1 MKMKKAMK
9 LVSLVLAVVMLLGC
23 LTACGS
29 KSATTDATAS
39 NGTASNDTAAASDG
53 GEIVIAL
60 ISNTTGDYAQYGQ
73 PVRDG
78 AMLYINQLNANGG
91 INGKQVKVLEY
102 DDKGDGV
109 EAVNAYNLA
118 CDNGITAVFGATL
131 TGTTIALADATY
143 EDNMPQVTASAT
155 ATGVTVIDPADP
167 ESEIR
172 PNVFRACFIDP
183 YQGQLMA
190 SYASKKLNAK
200 TAAILFDNGDPY
212 SSGIADAFEAAA
224 KALGMTITNKEGY
237 ASKSTDFNSQL
248 TKIKAGNPD
257 VLLLPVYYNDVVL
270 IAKQAKD
277 QGLTAT
283 LLGADGWDGVAAQ
296 LDAASADVVKNA
308 YFCSQYSA
316 SSSDP
321 ALQNFLKTYKEK
333 YNEEPNMFAV
343 LGYDAMQ
350 IMAAAIE
357 KAGTTDSA
365 AVIKALRETNYKGL
379 TGTTTFD
386 DKRNPVREAI
396 ITSFDGLNYKV
407 VESYSMS

>member
-1 MKMKKAMK
+1 MKKSRVLSM
-9 LVSLVLAVVMLLGC
+9 VLAAALLTVPLAGC
-23 LTACGS
+23 GNTPGGS
-29 KSATTDATAS
+29 GD
-39 NGTASNDTAAASDG
+39 
-53 GEIVIAL
+53 EIVIGGLAPL
-60 ISNTTGDYAQYGQ
+60 TGSVAQYG
-73 PVRDG
+73 VAVDNAVKMAVDDINAKGGLLGKRIK
-78 AMLYINQLNANGG
+78 YIS
-91 INGKQVKVLEY
+91 Y
-102 DDKGDGV
+102 DEKGDPTEATNAYTRLVDQDKIVALIGDV
-109 EAVNAYNLA
+109 TSAPCEAVAQQAARDKLPM
-118 CDNGITAVFGATL
+118 ITPS
-131 TGTTIALADATY
+131 GTSEAITTY
-143 EDNMPQVTASAT
+143 GE
-155 ATGVTVIDPADP
+155 
-167 ESEIR
+167 
-172 PNVFRACFIDP
+172 NVFRACFIDP

>member
-1 MKMKKAMK
+1 MKKSRVLSMV
-9 LVSLVLAVVMLLGC
+9 LVAALLTVPLAGC
-23 LTACGS
+23 GNTSGGS
-29 KSATTDATAS
+29 GD
-39 NGTASNDTAAASDG
+39 
-53 GEIVIAL
+53 EIVIGGLAPL
-60 ISNTTGDYAQYGQ
+60 TGSVAQYG
-73 PVRDG
+73 VAVDNAVKMAVDDINAKGGLLGKRIK
-78 AMLYINQLNANGG
+78 YIS
-91 INGKQVKVLEY
+91 Y
-102 DDKGDGV
+102 DEKGDPTEATNAYTRLVDQDKIVALIGDV
-109 EAVNAYNLA
+109 TSAPCEAVAQQAARDKLPM
-118 CDNGITAVFGATL
+118 ITPS
-131 TGTTIALADATY
+131 GTSEAITTY
-143 EDNMPQVTASAT
+143 GE
-155 ATGVTVIDPADP
+155 
-167 ESEIR
+167 
-172 PNVFRACFIDP
+172 NVFRACFIDP

-283 LLGADGWDGVAAQ
+283 LLGADGWDGVASEVAKKSDDIKK
-296 LDAASADVVKNA
+296 LLNNA

>member
-1 MKMKKAMK
+1 MKKSRVLSM
-9 LVSLVLAVVMLLGC
+9 VLAAALLTVPLAGC
-23 LTACGS
+23 GNTPGGS
-29 KSATTDATAS
+29 GD
-39 NGTASNDTAAASDG
+39 
-53 GEIVIAL
+53 EIVIGGLAPL
-60 ISNTTGDYAQYGQ
+60 TGSVAQYG
-73 PVRDG
+73 VAVDN
-78 AMLYINQLNANGG
+78 AVKMAVDDIN
-91 INGKQVKVLEY
+91 
-102 DDKGDGV
+102 DKGGLLGKRIKYISYDEKGDPTEATNAYTRLV
-109 EAVNAYNLA
+109 DQDKIVALIGDVTSAPCEAVAQQAARDKLPM
-118 CDNGITAVFGATL
+118 ITPS
-131 TGTTIALADATY
+131 GTSEAITTY
-143 EDNMPQVTASAT
+143 GE
-155 ATGVTVIDPADP
+155 
-167 ESEIR
+167 
-172 PNVFRACFIDP
+172 NVFRACFIDP

-316 SSSDP
+316 SSSVP

-357 KAGTTDSA
+357 KAGTTNSA

>member
-1 MKMKKAMK
+1 M
-9 LVSLVLAVVMLLGC
+9 VLAAALLTVPLAGC
-23 LTACGS
+23 GNTPGGS
-29 KSATTDATAS
+29 GD
-39 NGTASNDTAAASDG
+39 
-53 GEIVIAL
+53 EIVIGGLAPL
-60 ISNTTGDYAQYGQ
+60 TGSVAQYG
-73 PVRDG
+73 VAVDN
-78 AMLYINQLNANGG
+78 AVKLAVDDINAKGG
-91 INGKQVKVLEY
+91 ILGKTIKYISY
-102 DDKGDGV
+102 DEKGDPTEATNAYTRLVDQDKIVALIGDV
-109 EAVNAYNLA
+109 TSAPCEAVAQQAARDKLPM
-118 CDNGITAVFGATL
+118 ITPS
-131 TGTTIALADATY
+131 GTSEAITTY
-143 EDNMPQVTASAT
+143 GE
-155 ATGVTVIDPADP
+155 
-167 ESEIR
+167 
-172 PNVFRACFIDP
+172 NVFRACFIDP

-357 KAGTTDSA
+357 KAGTTNSA

>member
-1 MKMKKAMK
+1 MKKSRVLSM
-9 LVSLVLAVVMLLGC
+9 VLAAALLTVPLAGC
-23 LTACGS
+23 GNTPGGS
-29 KSATTDATAS
+29 GD
-39 NGTASNDTAAASDG
+39 
-53 GEIVIAL
+53 EIVIGGLAPL
-60 ISNTTGDYAQYGQ
+60 TGSVAQYG
-73 PVRDG
+73 VAVDNAVKMAVDDINAKGGLLGKRIK
-78 AMLYINQLNANGG
+78 YIS
-91 INGKQVKVLEY
+91 Y
-102 DDKGDGV
+102 DEKGDPTEATNAYTRLVDQDKIVALIGDV
-109 EAVNAYNLA
+109 TSAPCEAVAQQAARDKLPM
-118 CDNGITAVFGATL
+118 ITPS
-131 TGTTIALADATY
+131 GTSEAITTY
-143 EDNMPQVTASAT
+143 GE
-155 ATGVTVIDPADP
+155 
-167 ESEIR
+167 
-172 PNVFRACFIDP
+172 NVFRACFIDP

-357 KAGTTDSA
+357 KAGTTNSA

>member
-1 MKMKKAMK
+1 MKKSRVLSM
-9 LVSLVLAVVMLLGC
+9 VLAAALLTVPLAGC
-23 LTACGS
+23 GNTPGGS
-29 KSATTDATAS
+29 GD
-39 NGTASNDTAAASDG
+39 
-53 GEIVIAL
+53 EIVIGGLAPL
-60 ISNTTGDYAQYGQ
+60 TGSVAQYG
-73 PVRDG
+73 VAVDN
-78 AMLYINQLNANGG
+78 AVKMAVDDIN
-91 INGKQVKVLEY
+91 
-102 DDKGDGV
+102 DKGGLLGKRIKYISYDEKGDPTEATNAYARLV
-109 EAVNAYNLA
+109 DQDKIVALIGDVTSAPCEAVAQQAARDKLPM
-118 CDNGITAVFGATL
+118 ITPS
-131 TGTTIALADATY
+131 GTSEAITTY
-143 EDNMPQVTASAT
+143 GE
-155 ATGVTVIDPADP
+155 
-167 ESEIR
+167 
-172 PNVFRACFIDP
+172 NVFRACFIDP

-357 KAGTTDSA
+357 KAGTTNSA

>member
-1 MKMKKAMK
+1 MKKSRVLSMV
-9 LVSLVLAVVMLLGC
+9 LVAALLTVPLAGC
-23 LTACGS
+23 GNTSGGS
-29 KSATTDATAS
+29 GD
-39 NGTASNDTAAASDG
+39 
-53 GEIVIAL
+53 EIVIGGLAPLTGSVAQSGVAVDNAVKMAVDDINAKGGLLGKRIKYISYDEKGDPTEATNAYTRLVDQDKIVAL
-60 ISNTTGDYAQYGQ
+60 IGDVTSA
-73 PVRDG
+73 PC
-78 AMLYINQLNANGG
+78 
-91 INGKQVKVLEY
+91 
-102 DDKGDGV
+102 
-109 EAVNAYNLA
+109 EAVAQQAARDKLPM
-118 CDNGITAVFGATL
+118 ITPS
-131 TGTTIALADATY
+131 GTSEAITTY
-143 EDNMPQVTASAT
+143 GE
-155 ATGVTVIDPADP
+155 
-167 ESEIR
+167 
-172 PNVFRACFIDP
+172 NVFRACFIDP

>member
-1 MKMKKAMK
+1 MKTRCSIAYNKTVRSELDILRGGRPRILHRRELYEKI
-9 LVSLVLAVVMLLGC
+9 
-23 LTACGS
+23 ACSFDGTGGRPAHR
-29 KSATTDATAS
+29 SA
-39 NGTASNDTAAASDG
+39 G
-53 GEIVIAL
+53 GDEIVIGGLAPL
-60 ISNTTGDYAQYGQ
+60 TGSVAQYG
-73 PVRDG
+73 VAVDNAVKMAVDDINAKGGLLGKRIK
-78 AMLYINQLNANGG
+78 YIS
-91 INGKQVKVLEY
+91 Y
-102 DDKGDGV
+102 DEKGDPTEATNAYTRLVDQDKIVALIGDV
-109 EAVNAYNLA
+109 TSAPCEAVAQQAARDKLPM
-118 CDNGITAVFGATL
+118 ITPS
-131 TGTTIALADATY
+131 GTSEAITTY
-143 EDNMPQVTASAT
+143 GE
-155 ATGVTVIDPADP
+155 
-167 ESEIR
+167 
-172 PNVFRACFIDP
+172 NVFRACFIDP

>member
-1 MKMKKAMK
+1 MKKSRVLSMV
-9 LVSLVLAVVMLLGC
+9 LVAALLTVPLAGC
-23 LTACGS
+23 GNTSGGS
-29 KSATTDATAS
+29 GD
-39 NGTASNDTAAASDG
+39 
-53 GEIVIAL
+53 EIVIGGLAPL
-60 ISNTTGDYAQYGQ
+60 TGSVAQYG
-73 PVRDG
+73 VAVDNAVKMAVDDINAKGGLLGKRIK
-78 AMLYINQLNANGG
+78 YIS
-91 INGKQVKVLEY
+91 Y
-102 DDKGDGV
+102 DEKGDPTEATNAYTRLVDQDKIVALIGDV
-109 EAVNAYNLA
+109 TSAPCEAVAQQAARDKLPM
-118 CDNGITAVFGATL
+118 ITPS
-131 TGTTIALADATY
+131 GTSEAITTY
-143 EDNMPQVTASAT
+143 GE
-155 ATGVTVIDPADP
+155 
-167 ESEIR
+167 
-172 PNVFRACFIDP
+172 NVFRACFIDP

-357 KAGTTDSA
+357 KAGTTNSA

>member
-1 MKMKKAMK
+1 MKKSRVLSM
-9 LVSLVLAVVMLLGC
+9 VLAAALLTVPLAGC
-23 LTACGS
+23 GNTPGGS
-29 KSATTDATAS
+29 GD
-39 NGTASNDTAAASDG
+39 
-53 GEIVIAL
+53 EIVIGGLAPL
-60 ISNTTGDYAQYGQ
+60 TGSVAQYG
-73 PVRDG
+73 VAVDN
-78 AMLYINQLNANGG
+78 AVKMAVDDIN
-91 INGKQVKVLEY
+91 
-102 DDKGDGV
+102 DKGGLLGKRIKYISYDEKGDPTEATNAYTRLV
-109 EAVNAYNLA
+109 DQDKIVALIGDVTSAPCEAVAQQAARDKLPM
-118 CDNGITAVFGATL
+118 ITPS
-131 TGTTIALADATY
+131 GTSEAITTY
-143 EDNMPQVTASAT
+143 GE
-155 ATGVTVIDPADP
+155 
-167 ESEIR
+167 
-172 PNVFRACFIDP
+172 NVFRACFIDP

-357 KAGTTDSA
+357 KAGTTNSA

>member
-1 MKMKKAMK
+1 M
-9 LVSLVLAVVMLLGC
+9 VLAAALLTVPLAGC
-23 LTACGS
+23 GNTPGGS
-29 KSATTDATAS
+29 GD
-39 NGTASNDTAAASDG
+39 
-53 GEIVIAL
+53 EIVIGGLAPL
-60 ISNTTGDYAQYGQ
+60 TGSVAQYG
-73 PVRDG
+73 VAVDN
-78 AMLYINQLNANGG
+78 AVKLAVDDINAKGG
-91 INGKQVKVLEY
+91 ILGKTIKYISY
-102 DDKGDGV
+102 DEKGDPTEATNAYTRLVDQDKIVALIGDV
-109 EAVNAYNLA
+109 TSAPCEAVAQQAARDKLPM
-118 CDNGITAVFGATL
+118 ITPS
-131 TGTTIALADATY
+131 GTSEAITTY
-143 EDNMPQVTASAT
+143 GE
-155 ATGVTVIDPADP
+155 
-167 ESEIR
+167 
-172 PNVFRACFIDP
+172 NVFRACFIDP

-224 KALGMTITNKEGY
+224 KAVGMTITNKEGY

>member
-1 MKMKKAMK
+1 MGKRIKYISYDEKGDPTEATNAYTR
-9 LVSLVLAVVMLLGC
+9 LVDQD
-23 LTACGS
+23 
-29 KSATTDATAS
+29 K
-39 NGTASNDTAAASDG
+39 
-53 GEIVIAL
+53 IVAL
-60 ISNTTGDYAQYGQ
+60 IGDVTSA
-73 PVRDG
+73 PC
-78 AMLYINQLNANGG
+78 
-91 INGKQVKVLEY
+91 
-102 DDKGDGV
+102 
-109 EAVNAYNLA
+109 EAVAQQAARDKLPM
-118 CDNGITAVFGATL
+118 ITPS
-131 TGTTIALADATY
+131 GTSEAITTY
-143 EDNMPQVTASAT
+143 GE
-155 ATGVTVIDPADP
+155 
-167 ESEIR
+167 
-172 PNVFRACFIDP
+172 NVFRACFIDP

-277 QGLTAT
+277 QGPTAT

-379 TGTTTFD
+379 TGTTTLTTS
-386 DKRNPVREAI
+386 AI
-396 ITSFDGLNYKV
+396 RSARRSSPLLTG
-407 VESYSMS
+407 

>member
-1 MKMKKAMK
+1 MKKSRVLSM
-9 LVSLVLAVVMLLGC
+9 VLAAALLTVPLAGC
-23 LTACGS
+23 GNTPGGS
-29 KSATTDATAS
+29 GD
-39 NGTASNDTAAASDG
+39 
-53 GEIVIAL
+53 EIVIGGLAPL
-60 ISNTTGDYAQYGQ
+60 TGSVAQYG
-73 PVRDG
+73 VAVDN
-78 AMLYINQLNANGG
+78 AVKMAVDDIN
-91 INGKQVKVLEY
+91 
-102 DDKGDGV
+102 DKGGLLGKRIKYISYDEKGDPTEATNAYTRLV
-109 EAVNAYNLA
+109 DQDKIVALIGDVTSAPCEAVAQQAARDKLPM
-118 CDNGITAVFGATL
+118 ITPS
-131 TGTTIALADATY
+131 GTSEAITTY
-143 EDNMPQVTASAT
+143 GE
-155 ATGVTVIDPADP
+155 
-167 ESEIR
+167 
-172 PNVFRACFIDP
+172 NVFRACFIDP

-357 KAGTTDSA
+357 KAGTTNSA

-407 VESYSMS
+407 VEIYSMS

>member
-1 MKMKKAMK
+1 MV
-9 LVSLVLAVVMLLGC
+9 LVAALLTVPLAGC
-23 LTACGS
+23 GNTSGGS
-29 KSATTDATAS
+29 GD
-39 NGTASNDTAAASDG
+39 
-53 GEIVIAL
+53 EIVIGGLAPL
-60 ISNTTGDYAQYGQ
+60 TGSVAQYG
-73 PVRDG
+73 VAVDNAVKMAVDDINAKGGLLGKRIK
-78 AMLYINQLNANGG
+78 YIS
-91 INGKQVKVLEY
+91 Y
-102 DDKGDGV
+102 DEKGDPTEATNAYTRLVDQDKIVALIGDV
-109 EAVNAYNLA
+109 TSAPCEAVAQQAARDKLPM
-118 CDNGITAVFGATL
+118 ITPS
-131 TGTTIALADATY
+131 GTSEAITTY
-143 EDNMPQVTASAT
+143 GE
-155 ATGVTVIDPADP
+155 
-167 ESEIR
+167 
-172 PNVFRACFIDP
+172 NVFRACFIDP

-321 ALQNFLKTYKEK
+321 ALQNFLKTDKEK

>member
-1 MKMKKAMK
+1 M
-9 LVSLVLAVVMLLGC
+9 VLAAALLTVPLAGC
-23 LTACGS
+23 GNTPGR
-29 KSATTDATAS
+29 
-39 NGTASNDTAAASDG
+39 G
-53 GEIVIAL
+53 GDEIVIGGLAPL
-60 ISNTTGDYAQYGQ
+60 TGSVAQYG
-73 PVRDG
+73 VAVDN
-78 AMLYINQLNANGG
+78 AVKMAVDDIN
-91 INGKQVKVLEY
+91 
-102 DDKGDGV
+102 DKGGLLGKRIKYISYDEKGDPTEATNAYTRLV
-109 EAVNAYNLA
+109 DQDKIVALIGDVTSAPCEAVAQQAARDKLPM
-118 CDNGITAVFGATL
+118 ITPS
-131 TGTTIALADATY
+131 GTSEAITTY
-143 EDNMPQVTASAT
+143 GE
-155 ATGVTVIDPADP
+155 
-167 ESEIR
+167 
-172 PNVFRACFIDP
+172 NVFRACFIDP

-357 KAGTTDSA
+357 KAGTTNSA

>member
-1 MKMKKAMK
+1 M
-9 LVSLVLAVVMLLGC
+9 VLAAALLTVPLAGC
-23 LTACGS
+23 GNTPGGS
-29 KSATTDATAS
+29 GD
-39 NGTASNDTAAASDG
+39 
-53 GEIVIAL
+53 EIVIGGLAPL
-60 ISNTTGDYAQYGQ
+60 TGSVAQYG
-73 PVRDG
+73 VAVDN
-78 AMLYINQLNANGG
+78 AVKMAVDDIN
-91 INGKQVKVLEY
+91 
-102 DDKGDGV
+102 DKGGLLGKRIKYISYDEKGDPTEATNAYTRLV
-109 EAVNAYNLA
+109 DQDKIVALIGDVTSAPCEAVAQQAARDKLPM
-118 CDNGITAVFGATL
+118 ITPS
-131 TGTTIALADATY
+131 GTSEAITTY
-143 EDNMPQVTASAT
+143 GE
-155 ATGVTVIDPADP
+155 
-167 ESEIR
+167 
-172 PNVFRACFIDP
+172 NVFRACFIDP

-283 LLGADGWDGVAAQ
+283 LLGADGWDGVDAQ

-357 KAGTTDSA
+357 KAGTTNSA

>member
-1 MKMKKAMK
+1 M
-9 LVSLVLAVVMLLGC
+9 VLAAALLTVPLAGC
-23 LTACGS
+23 GNTPGGS
-29 KSATTDATAS
+29 GD
-39 NGTASNDTAAASDG
+39 
-53 GEIVIAL
+53 EIVIGGLAPL
-60 ISNTTGDYAQYGQ
+60 TGSVAQYG
-73 PVRDG
+73 VAVDN
-78 AMLYINQLNANGG
+78 AVKMAVDDIN
-91 INGKQVKVLEY
+91 
-102 DDKGDGV
+102 DKGGLLGKRIKYISYDEKGDPTEATNAYTRLV
-109 EAVNAYNLA
+109 DQDKIVALIGDVTSAPCEAVAQQAARDKLPM
-118 CDNGITAVFGATL
+118 ITPS
-131 TGTTIALADATY
+131 GTSEAITTY
-143 EDNMPQVTASAT
+143 GE
-155 ATGVTVIDPADP
+155 
-167 ESEIR
+167 
-172 PNVFRACFIDP
+172 NVFRACFIDP
-183 YQGQLMA
+183 DQGQLMA

-357 KAGTTDSA
+357 KAGTTNSA

>member
-1 MKMKKAMK
+1 M
-9 LVSLVLAVVMLLGC
+9 VLAAALLIVPLAGC
-23 LTACGS
+23 GNQAGGS
-29 KSATTDATAS
+29 GD
-39 NGTASNDTAAASDG
+39 
-53 GEIVIAL
+53 EIVIGGLAPL
-60 ISNTTGDYAQYGQ
+60 TGTVAQYG
-73 PVRDG
+73 VAVDN
-78 AMLYINQLNANGG
+78 AVKLAVDDINAKGG
-91 INGKQVKVLEY
+91 ILGKTVKYISY
-102 DDKGDGV
+102 DEEGDAIKASNAYARLVDQDKIVALIGDV
-109 EAVNAYNLA
+109 TSVPCEAVAQKA
-118 CDNGITAVFGATL
+118 AA
-131 TGTTIALADATY
+131 
-143 EDNMPQVTASAT
+143 DNMPMITPSGTTEAIT
-155 ATGVTVIDPADP
+155 TYG
-167 ESEIR
+167 E
-172 PNVFRACFIDP
+172 NVFRACFIDP

-190 SYASKKLNAK
+190 SYAAKKLNAK
-200 TAAILFDNGDPY
+200 TAAILYDTGDSY

-224 KALGMTITNKEGY
+224 KDLGMTITNKEGY
-237 ASKSTDFNSQL
+237 ASKSTDFNAQL
-248 TKIKAGNPD
+248 NKIKDSNPD

-270 IAKQAKD
+270 IAKQAKSK
-277 QGLTAT
+277 GITST

-333 YNEEPNMFAV
+333 YGVEPNMFAV
-343 LGYDAMQ
+343 LGYDAMH

-357 KAGTTDSA
+357 KAGTTDSD
-365 AVIKALRETNYKGL
+365 AVIAALKETDYKGL

>member
-1 MKMKKAMK
+1 MV
-9 LVSLVLAVVMLLGC
+9 LVAALLTVPLAGC
-23 LTACGS
+23 GNTSGGS
-29 KSATTDATAS
+29 GD
-39 NGTASNDTAAASDG
+39 
-53 GEIVIAL
+53 EIVIGGLAPL
-60 ISNTTGDYAQYGQ
+60 TGSVAQYG
-73 PVRDG
+73 VAVDNAVKMAVVDINAKGGLLGKRIK
-78 AMLYINQLNANGG
+78 YIS
-91 INGKQVKVLEY
+91 Y
-102 DDKGDGV
+102 DEKGDPTEATNAYTRLVDQDKIVALIGDV
-109 EAVNAYNLA
+109 TSAPCEAVAQQAARDKLPM
-118 CDNGITAVFGATL
+118 ITPS
-131 TGTTIALADATY
+131 GTSEAITTY
-143 EDNMPQVTASAT
+143 GE
-155 ATGVTVIDPADP
+155 
-167 ESEIR
+167 
-172 PNVFRACFIDP
+172 NVFRACFIDP

-357 KAGTTDSA
+357 KAGTTNSA

>member
-1 MKMKKAMK
+1 MKKSRVLSM
-9 LVSLVLAVVMLLGC
+9 VLAAALLIVPLAGC
-23 LTACGS
+23 GNQAGGS
-29 KSATTDATAS
+29 GD
-39 NGTASNDTAAASDG
+39 
-53 GEIVIAL
+53 EIVIGGLAPL
-60 ISNTTGDYAQYGQ
+60 SGGVAQYGIA
-73 PVRDG
+73 VDN
-78 AMLYINQLNANGG
+78 AVKLAVDDINAKGG
-91 INGKQVKVLEY
+91 ILGKTIKYISY
-102 DDKGDGV
+102 DEKGDPTEATNAYTRLVDQDKIVALIGDV
-109 EAVNAYNLA
+109 TSAPCEAVAQKAARDNLPM
-118 CDNGITAVFGATL
+118 ITPS
-131 TGTTIALADATY
+131 GTSEAITTY
-143 EDNMPQVTASAT
+143 GE
-155 ATGVTVIDPADP
+155 
-167 ESEIR
+167 
-172 PNVFRACFIDP
+172 NVFRACFIDP

-190 SYASKKLNAK
+190 SYAAKKLNAK

-224 KALGMTITNKEGY
+224 KDLGLTITNKEGY
-237 ASKSTDFNSQL
+237 ASKSTDFNAQL

-296 LDAASADVVKNA
+296 LDASSADVVKNA

-316 SSSDP
+316 SSSDA

-333 YNEEPNMFAV
+333 YGVEPNMFAV
-343 LGYDAMQ
+343 LGYDAMH

-357 KAGTTDSA
+357 KAGTTDSD
-365 AVIKALRETNYKGL
+365 AVIAALKETNYKGL

>member
-1 MKMKKAMK
+1 MKKSRVLSM
-9 LVSLVLAVVMLLGC
+9 VLAAALLTVPLAGC
-23 LTACGS
+23 GNTPGGS
-29 KSATTDATAS
+29 GD
-39 NGTASNDTAAASDG
+39 
-53 GEIVIAL
+53 EIVIGGLAPL
-60 ISNTTGDYAQYGQ
+60 TGSVAQYG
-73 PVRDG
+73 VAVDN
-78 AMLYINQLNANGG
+78 AVKLAVDDINAKGG
-91 INGKQVKVLEY
+91 ILGKTIKYISY
-102 DDKGDGV
+102 DEKGDPTEATNAYTRLVDQDKIVALIGDV
-109 EAVNAYNLA
+109 TSAPCEAVAQQAARDKLPM
-118 CDNGITAVFGATL
+118 ITPS
-131 TGTTIALADATY
+131 GTSEAITTY
-143 EDNMPQVTASAT
+143 GE
-155 ATGVTVIDPADP
+155 
-167 ESEIR
+167 
-172 PNVFRACFIDP
+172 NVFRACFIDP

>member
-1 MKMKKAMK
+1 M
-9 LVSLVLAVVMLLGC
+9 VLAAALLTVPLAGC
-23 LTACGS
+23 GNTPGGS
-29 KSATTDATAS
+29 GD
-39 NGTASNDTAAASDG
+39 
-53 GEIVIAL
+53 EIVIGGLAPL
-60 ISNTTGDYAQYGQ
+60 TGSVAQYG
-73 PVRDG
+73 VAVDN
-78 AMLYINQLNANGG
+78 AVKLAVDDINAKGG
-91 INGKQVKVLEY
+91 ILGKTIKYISY
-102 DDKGDGV
+102 DEKGDPTEATNAYTRLVDQDKIVALIGDV
-109 EAVNAYNLA
+109 TSAPCEAVAQQAARDKLPM
-118 CDNGITAVFGATL
+118 ITPS
-131 TGTTIALADATY
+131 GTSEAITTY
-143 EDNMPQVTASAT
+143 GE
-155 ATGVTVIDPADP
+155 
-167 ESEIR
+167 
-172 PNVFRACFIDP
+172 NVFRACFIDP

>member
-1 MKMKKAMK
+1 M
-9 LVSLVLAVVMLLGC
+9 VLAAALLTVPLAGC
-23 LTACGS
+23 GNTPGGS
-29 KSATTDATAS
+29 GD
-39 NGTASNDTAAASDG
+39 
-53 GEIVIAL
+53 EIVIGGLAPL
-60 ISNTTGDYAQYGQ
+60 TGSVAQYG
-73 PVRDG
+73 VAVDN
-78 AMLYINQLNANGG
+78 AVKLAVDDINAKGG
-91 INGKQVKVLEY
+91 ILGKTIKYISY
-102 DDKGDGV
+102 DEKGDPTEATNAYTRLVDQDKIVALIGDV
-109 EAVNAYNLA
+109 TSAPCEAVAQQAARDKLPM
-118 CDNGITAVFGATL
+118 ITPS
-131 TGTTIALADATY
+131 GTSEAITTY
-143 EDNMPQVTASAT
+143 GE
-155 ATGVTVIDPADP
+155 
-167 ESEIR
+167 
-172 PNVFRACFIDP
+172 NVFRACFIDP

-357 KAGTTDSA
+357 KAGTTNSA
-365 AVIKALRETNYKGL
+365 AVIKALRETTYQGL

>member
-1 MKMKKAMK
+1 MV
-9 LVSLVLAVVMLLGC
+9 LVAALLTVPLAGC
-23 LTACGS
+23 GNTSGGS
-29 KSATTDATAS
+29 GD
-39 NGTASNDTAAASDG
+39 
-53 GEIVIAL
+53 EIVIGGLAPL
-60 ISNTTGDYAQYGQ
+60 TGSVAQYG
-73 PVRDG
+73 VAVDNAVKMAVDDINAKGGLLGKRIK
-78 AMLYINQLNANGG
+78 YIS
-91 INGKQVKVLEY
+91 Y
-102 DDKGDGV
+102 DEKGDPTEATNAYTRLVDQDKIVALIGDV
-109 EAVNAYNLA
+109 TSAPCEAVAQQAARDKLPM
-118 CDNGITAVFGATL
+118 ITPS
-131 TGTTIALADATY
+131 GTSEAITTY
-143 EDNMPQVTASAT
+143 GE
-155 ATGVTVIDPADP
+155 
-167 ESEIR
+167 
-172 PNVFRACFIDP
+172 NVFRACFIDP

-224 KALGMTITNKEGY
+224 KSLGMTITNKEGY
-237 ASKSTDFNSQL
+237 ASNSTDFNSQL